1 MMILQESMA
10 VAALAWFLLIAP
22 FDSCYL
28 PGADV
33 TAAGQTYNRIRCTDE
48 KREKEK
54 NNEISQYYK
63 NSSLVS
69 CGENEALKSRSTYV
83 KPFHCG

>member
-1 MMILQESMA
+1 MMILQESMV

-22 FDSCYL
+22 FDPCYL

-48 KREKEK
+48 KREKK
-54 NNEISQYYK
+54 RKIRR
-63 NSSLVS
+63 LVNITRILLWS
-69 CGENEALKSRSTYV
+69 AVARMRR
-83 KPFHCG
+83 

>member
-1 MMILQESMA
+1 MMILQESMV

-22 FDSCYL
+22 FDSCYF

-33 TAAGQTYNRIRCTDE
+33 TAAGQTYNRIRCTDK

-54 NNEISQYYK
+54 NNEISQ
-63 NSSLVS
+63 
-69 CGENEALKSRSTYV
+69 
-83 KPFHCG
+83 